1 MTPRA
6 ALAADRFSADQ
17 LLLKVSETY
26 DPDKFDLVAYEQ
38 FIEACARGREY
49 QEEATRV
56 ALRYF
61 LGGRYENTEQ
71 LARES
76 YDASTDLQRLYGNAD
91 ALVERLPFA
100 DKLACTLDLATGTGK
115 SFVMYAVAR
124 VMLNEGAVDRV
135 LVLVPSTTIEAGI
148 TDKFNALTADGEL
161 TDLLPMRTG
170 GHRIPTIVDARS
182 TVNEGEICVENVH
195 AAYER
200 TGSSLDDSFAG
211 VGHRA
216 LVISDEAHHVIAAPK
231 AQNKKWH
238 DFLTDPDYGFA
249 YHLGVSGTCYVG
261 NTYFTDVVH
270 RYAIRD
276 AINDRWVKEIYY
288 LAEDDSA
295 TDDERFQKLLAQH
308 AKNRKTYKP
317 LKPLT
322 IAVTKDVKAAVALTE
337 ELVSFLRSRP
347 GMTRQQAED
356 KVLIVTSHKDHKA
369 NLLRLQTVDDVTDPT
384 EWIVSVSMLTE
395 GWDVKNVFQIYPHEK
410 RAFNSKLLISQVLG
424 RGLRR
429 PEGEDAPATPV
440 VYVFNH
446 QKWGAEIDD
455 FVAEILDQETTIAQ
469 RPAPRD
475 TAEHFDL
482 HQIEISH
489 VPTGVTPQ
497 KLETNKKLESLTL
510 HPQVDADEDTKFVSA
525 TDVTKAAILTTK
537 VIEKRYA
544 TEDIVQEVRKRLI
557 AHDDR
562 TGGTLSQDY
571 SKTKVEEMIVSA
583 LKHLGLDGSEV
594 SQENRQ
600 VILNSFGGLRQQSVV
615 PKAKLAV
622 KPTGLTTISTANMRP
637 INERISKLTDSLT
650 LFWDEYSAELGTD
663 EDAVALEKAK
673 ELYET
678 QTGVSLNE
686 VLNSY
691 DFKSPVNVI
700 AADHAP
706 ERGFVTRL
714 LHPKNAK
721 VMRSWV
727 KAPDTGFYEIE
738 YAYQE
743 GGAGRSKRG
752 KFNPDFFLY
761 LKDTDHVVVV
771 EVKADS
777 DDSWKNKG
785 KTNAARAHFKTIN
798 EMLEGAGEERR
809 YSFFIL
815 SPKNYDTFFTKL
827 RDGELDGYVSTLQA
841 QLDAKKSNGK
851 K

>member
-17 LLLKVSETY
+17 LLLRVSETY
-26 DPDKFDLVAYEQ
+26 DRDSFDLDAYDE
-38 FIEACARGREY
+38 FIETSARGRDY
-49 QEEATRV
+49 QAEAIRG

-61 LGGRYENTEQ
+61 LGERYENTEQ

-76 YDASTDLQRLYGNAD
+76 YEASQDLQRLYPNAD

-135 LVLVPSTTIEAGI
+135 LVLAPSLTIEAGLLE
-148 TDKFNALTADGEL
+148 KFNALTADGDL
-161 TDLLPMRTG
+161 TDLLPVRPG
-170 GHRIPTIVDARS
+170 GHPIPTIVDAGS
-182 TVNEGEICVENVH
+182 TVNEGDICVENIH

-200 TGSSLDDSFAG
+200 TGSSLADSFTG
-211 VGHRA
+211 VGVRA
-216 LVISDEAHHVIAAPK
+216 LVISDEAHHVIAAAR

-238 DFLTDPDYGFA
+238 DFLSNPDYGFA
-249 YHLGVSGTCYVG
+249 YHLGVSGTCYAG

-288 LAEDDSA
+288 LSEDDSA
-295 TDDERFQKLLAQH
+295 TDDERFQKLLTQH
-308 AKNRKTYKP
+308 EKNRAKYKP

-322 IAVTKDVKAAVALTE
+322 IAVTKDIKAAEALAGD
-337 ELVSFLRSRP
+337 LVTFLAGRS
-347 GMTRQQAED
+347 GITRMQAEG
-356 KVLIVTSHKDHKA
+356 KVLVVTSHKDHDA
-369 NLLRLQTVDDVTDPT
+369 NLLRLKMVDDLTDPT

-429 PEGEDAPATPV
+429 PEGPDAPASPE

-455 FVAEILDQETTIAQ
+455 FVAEILDHETTIAQ
-469 RPAPRD
+469 RPAPRT

-489 VPTGVTPQ
+489 IPTGVTPQ
-497 KLETNKKLESLTL
+497 KLETNKKLDSLAL
-510 HPQVDADEDTKFVSA
+510 HPQADSDEETKFVSA
-525 TDVTKAAILTTK
+525 TDATKASILTTK
-537 VIEKRYA
+537 VIEKRYP
-544 TEDIVQEVRKRLI
+544 TDEIVEEVRKRLL
-557 AHDDR
+557 DYDKR
-562 TGGTLSQDY
+562 TGGTLAKDFP
-571 SKTKVEEMIVSA
+571 KDRVEKMIVDA
-583 LKHLGLDGSEV
+583 LKHLGLDGKDV

-615 PKAKLAV
+615 PKAKLTV
-622 KPTGLTTISTANMRP
+622 KPTGLSTISTSTMRP
-637 INERISKLTDSLT
+637 INERISKLTDNLT
-650 LFWDEYSAELGTD
+650 LFWDEYSAGLGTD
-663 EDAVALEKAK
+663 EDAVALKKAI
-673 ELYET
+673 ELYEN
-678 QTGVSLNE
+678 QSGVALTE
-686 VLNSY
+686 ILNSF

-721 VMRSWV
+721 VLRSWV

-743 GGAGRSKRG
+743 AGAGRSKRG

-785 KTNAARAHFKTIN
+785 KTIAARAHFKTIN
-798 EMLEGAGEERR
+798 EMLEAAGEERR
-809 YSFFIL
+809 YSFYIL

-827 RDGELDGYVSTLQA
+827 RDGELDGYVSTLQG